1 MQQGKESH
9 DQGDQWQTQKKKQ
22 NKHQEQANPKTVWK
36 PRDFQHKEG
45 MENQQNLAQEQVT
58 NSLYGLD
65 TSNKTLTKE
74 DQTSQDP
81 SKLANSTSSQ
91 NEQHSQKNQ
100 NAGISS
106 NMEPVIDLRLPLP
119 HNPTVIYAE
128 TVEVIHGVSGGMGG
142 GMKDTQT
149 NMQEGETKG
158 RDLPNVLQEGESTD
172 QLQVPIIHHGSKHQ
186 PSHQLDIGKSL
197 QGLGKENPYAG
208 SSARQ
213 QEKEGLHSQI
223 PQKDAGNTPTQPSN
237 NKSQAR
243 LSKKRRNVI
252 KKR

>member
-1 MQQGKESH
+1 
-9 DQGDQWQTQKKKQ
+9 
-22 NKHQEQANPKTVWK
+22 
-36 PRDFQHKEG
+36 
-45 MENQQNLAQEQVT
+45 MENQQNPAQAGMTLNVSTHNNFTSLDVQEQVT

-81 SKLANSTSSQ
+81 GKLANSTSSQ

-106 NMEPVIDLRLPLP
+106 NMEPVIVLRLPLP
-119 HNPTVIYAE
+119 HNPTVIYVE
-128 TVEVIHGVSGGMGG
+128 TVEVIDGVSG

-149 NMQEGETKG
+149 NMQEGETKW

-186 PSHQLDIGKSL
+186 ASHQLDIGKSL

-208 SSARQ
+208 TSARQ

-223 PQKDAGNTPTQPSN
+223 PQKDAGNTPT
-237 NKSQAR
+237 
-243 LSKKRRNVI
+243 
-252 KKR
+252 